1 MNNNLFRPLELYKL
15 CANVIVKER
24 YNKNY
29 YIFLRNLY
37 QLKLHEDI
45 NNIIIERYHIINH
58 ILDVEKNKN

>member
-1 MNNNLFRPLELYKL
+1 MNNNLFRPLELSKL

-24 YNKNY
+24 YNKDY

-37 QLKLHEDI
+37 QLKLHEDL
-45 NNIIIERYHIINH
+45 NKIIIERYHIINH

>member
-24 YNKNY
+24 YNKDY

>member
-24 YNKNY
+24 YNKDY

-37 QLKLHEDI
+37 HLQLHEDL

-58 ILDVEKNKN
+58 ILNVE